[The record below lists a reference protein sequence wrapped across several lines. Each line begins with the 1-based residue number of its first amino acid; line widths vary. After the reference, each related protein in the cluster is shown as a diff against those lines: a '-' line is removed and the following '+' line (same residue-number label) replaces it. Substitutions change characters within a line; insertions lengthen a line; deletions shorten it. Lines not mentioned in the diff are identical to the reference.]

1 MKRLFAMFVLT
12 PREQRLVI
20 FIVLALVVGV
30 SVKHHRDLQVNDGPR
45 RSIVAPSLTPAVSP
59 MPNGR

>member
-20 FIVLALVVGV
+20 FVVLALVIGV
-30 SVKHHRDLQVNDGPR
+30 SIKHRRDMKVNDGPR
-45 RSIVAPSLTPAVSP
+45 ESESSPVPLVSP
-59 MPNGR
+59 APNEQ

>member
-20 FIVLALVVGV
+20 SVVLALVIGV
-30 SVKHHRDLQVNDGPR
+30 SIKHHREMSVNDGPR
-45 RSIVAPSLTPAVSP
+45 RSLAPSLTPLMSP
-59 MPNGR
+59 TPNER